1 MIIRGIT
8 LSGVGFVIDQQPIV
22 TSNLQLY
29 LDAANTTSY
38 PGTGTTWYDL
48 SGQNNNVTMQNSS
61 NISYT
66 STGGGYFTLTSNGY
80 FNKSSTT
87 LPTGSSPYSMSAW
100 IQLGSTWNGQG
111 IIGIGNSTTGS
122 QTNQFRTTT
131 TNAFVAYWYGNDYA
145 VTTSL
150 SPVTQWFYIL
160 TQWDGTT
167 RSIWLN
173 GSQVGSQT
181 ASGLNVTS
189 SLLQVGAT
197 NVGGSETLQG
207 KIGQALIYNRVLTSA
222 EIAQNYLVT
231 RTRYG
236 V

>member
-8 LSGVGFVIDQQPIV
+8 LSGVGYIIDQPLV
-22 TSNLQLY
+22 TNGLVLY
-29 LDAANTTSY
+29 LDAALPASY

-48 SGQNNNVTMQNSS
+48 SGQSNNVTMQNSS
-61 NISYT
+61 NITYS

-87 LPTGSSPYSMSAW
+87 LPTGSNPYSMSAW
-100 IQLGSTWNGQG
+100 IQLGSTWGGQG
-111 IIGIGNSTTGS
+111 IIGIGNSTNGN

-131 TNAFVAYWYGNDYA
+131 TNGFVAYWYGNDYA